1 MALHHKN
8 SSYFCVELFKNIL
21 DEEKVQILQL
31 STDLASW
38 SQTEYEHEH
47 IPQTVQRIT
56 QRNCR
61 HHQGRGHRQNWPR
74 APAWL
79 TENTSG
85 WGWGTVYISFIALEK
100 KMLQCVWGMINILV
114 KFAEY
119 RINYFLQDIKNRQ
132 LFVSLSIMTKW
143 NTNLNCFFNCWLL
156 NWTDASFSYC
166 KKGRNAKRIWRW

>member
-8 SSYFCVELFKNIL
+8 SSYFCVKLFKNIL

-56 QRNCR
+56 QWNCR
-61 HHQGRGHRQNWPR
+61 HDQGRGHRQNWPR

-85 WGWGTVYISFIALEK
+85 WGWGTVYRYFIVLEK
-100 KMLQCVWGMINILV
+100 YMLQCIGGMINILLNLLNI
-114 KFAEY
+114 KL
-119 RINYFLQDIKNRQ
+119 INVYKIYKNRQ
-132 LFVSLSIMTKW
+132 LLFVSLSINTKW
-143 NTNLNCFFNCWLL
+143 NTKLFFYLSITQL
-156 NWTDASFSYC
+156 NWCILFLLQ
-166 KKGRNAKRIWRW
+166 KGHNAKRVWRW